1 MAVREGKNGK
11 SNVLDLPPDPRQRN
25 RKRWIIS
32 LTSFA
37 ALVVALVLVLSFSPI
52 LAIKN
57 IELEGNSLVKD
68 RDLEAALQPIH
79 GIPLAR
85 VGTGTVM
92 ELLSDIP
99 AIKDAIV
106 QVEMPNTLKVKIIE
120 HDPVAILVDGS
131 TRYLVGAEGQKLI
144 KLGAKEK
151 KNLPEVKASAAIKDE
166 KVFSMLTRV
175 LSGLPDK
182 LLAKVDHATATSKD
196 FVELNLNNGI
206 KVIWGNDQDLALKSK
221 VLEALLGA
229 KKDEESPVKVYD
241 ISSPQHP
248 VAQ

>member
-1 MAVREGKNGK
+1 MSAREGNEGK

-25 RKRWIIS
+25 RKRWIAG
-32 LTSFA
+32 LTAFVA
-37 ALVVALVLVLSFSPI
+37 FVVAIILVLSFSPI
-52 LAIKN
+52 LAIQN
-57 IELEGNSLVKD
+57 IKVEGNSLVKD
-68 RDLEAALQPIH
+68 RDLEVALKPIH

-106 QVEMPNTLKVKIIE
+106 QAEIPNTLKVKIIE
-120 HDPVAILVDGS
+120 HEPVAILVDGS
-131 TRYLVGAEGQKLI
+131 TRYLVGAEGQKLL
-144 KLGAKEK
+144 KLGATEK

-182 LLAKVDHATATSKD
+182 LLSKVDHATATSKD
-196 FVELNLNNGI
+196 FVELNLKGGI
-206 KVIWGNDQDLALKSK
+206 KVIWGNDQDLALKTK

-229 KKDEESPVKVYD
+229 KKDEESPIKVYD

-248 VAQ
+248 VAR

>member
-1 MAVREGKNGK
+1 MSGSKGKEGK
-11 SNVLDLPPDPRQRN
+11 SNVLDLPPDPRHQN
-25 RKRWIIS
+25 RKRWIIGLS
-32 LTSFA
+32 TFVA
-37 ALVVALVLVLSFSPI
+37 FVVALILVLSFSPI
-52 LAIKN
+52 LAIQKVKV
-57 IELEGNSLVKD
+57 EGNSLVKD
-68 RDLEAALQPIH
+68 RELEAALEPIH

-92 ELLSDIP
+92 DLLSDIP

-106 QVEMPNTLKVKIIE
+106 QAEIPNTLKVKIIE
-120 HDPVAILVDGS
+120 HEPVAILVDGKS
-131 TRYLVGAEGQKLI
+131 RYLVGAEGQRLL
-144 KLGAKEK
+144 KLGAKDK
-151 KNLPEVKASAAIKDE
+151 NNLPEVKASPVIKDQ

-196 FVELNLNNGI
+196 FVELNLKGGI
-206 KVIWGNDQDLALKSK
+206 KVIWGNDQDLALKTK

-229 KKDEESPVKVYD
+229 KKDEKSPIKVYD

-248 VAQ
+248 VAR

>member
-1 MAVREGKNGK
+1 MAERESKEGK
-11 SNVLDLPPDPRQRN
+11 SNVLGMPPDPRQRN
-25 RKRWIIS
+25 RKRWIIG
-32 LTSFA
+32 LTGFVA
-37 ALVVALVLVLSFSPI
+37 FVVALVLVLSFSPI
-52 LAIKN
+52 LAIQK
-57 IELEGNSLVKD
+57 IKVEGNSLVKD
-68 RDLEAALQPIH
+68 RDLEVALEPMH

-92 ELLSDIP
+92 DLLSDIP

-106 QVEMPNTLKVKIIE
+106 QAEIPNTLKVKIIE
-120 HDPVAILVDGS
+120 HEPVAILVDGS
-131 TRYLVGAEGQKLI
+131 TRYLVGAEGQKLL
-144 KLGAKEK
+144 KLGAKDK
-151 KNLPEVKASAAIKDE
+151 KKLPEVKASAAIKDQ

-206 KVIWGNDQDLALKSK
+206 KVIWGNDQDLALKTK

-229 KKDEESPVKVYD
+229 KKDEKSPIKVYD

-248 VAQ
+248 VAR